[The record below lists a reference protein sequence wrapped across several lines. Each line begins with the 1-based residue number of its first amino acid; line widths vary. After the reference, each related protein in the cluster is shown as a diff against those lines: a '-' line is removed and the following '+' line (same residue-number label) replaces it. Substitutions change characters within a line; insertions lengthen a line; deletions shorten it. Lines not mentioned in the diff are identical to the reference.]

1 MSPHHIISLGVPP
14 GRRSGRPYDA
24 NWLLPPAVCMIS
36 REFDV
41 MGIIANRDMESGLDT
56 EVILYTDGACSRNP
70 GPGGWAFILRHVP
83 TGKTVEVSGA
93 KPDTTNN
100 QMELQALIEGL
111 RHLTRPTHIHV
122 VTDSSYVK
130 QGLTEWMENWKRRG
144 WKRKTKNGLKPVK
157 NVELWKE
164 LDELS
169 QRHHVS
175 FELVRGHTGHP
186 ENERCDEL
194 AVEAYKKLID
204 GIS

>member
-1 MSPHHIISLGVPP
+1 MIEAHNVAIFADESCLGNQFQ
-14 GRRSGRPYDA
+14 GRA
-24 NWLLPPAVCMIS
+24 
-36 REFDV
+36 
-41 MGIIANRDMESGLDT
+41 
-56 EVILYTDGACSRNP
+56 NP
-70 GPGGWAFILRHVP
+70 GGAAGMMEFWTGDGWVRRDYW
-83 TGKTVEVSGA
+83 TSE
-93 KPDTTNN
+93 PDTTNN

-111 RHLTRPTHIHV
+111 RHLTRPTRIHV
-122 VTDSSYVK
+122 VTDSAYVK

-169 QRHHVS
+169 QQHQVS

-194 AVEAYKKLID
+194 AVEAYKKLTD
-204 GIS
+204 GYS